1 MLFWR
6 FDFNLHAQICT
17 QLACNWASRW
27 MAVRSVV
34 AHPVVLS
41 PSSSPV
47 MPFFLRWTQVYPNS
61 RKDFG
66 INRITIALLTSLYL
80 GLNFSTHLSDEF
92 CLTARESLAL
102 ILRGGGGREN
112 ILSEHLLAVSQL
124 AQKICVLCACEQ
136 MLREPAKI
144 MPLAAKRRGTWSPI
158 TGSKLYKIM
167 LNNSRFLDLIKMKG

>member
-1 MLFWR
+1 MLFFFFFFKVLFWR

-47 MPFFLRWTQVYPNS
+47 MPFFLHWTQVYPNS

-102 ILRGGGGREN
+102 ILRGGGKRKHP
-112 ILSEHLLAVSQL
+112 LWASVS
-124 AQKICVLCACEQ
+124 CVPIGSKDLCTLCLWANATWTCQ
-136 MLREPAKI
+136 NYALGCK
-144 MPLAAKRRGTWSPI
+144 AKRHMESNYW
-158 TGSKLYKIM
+158 L
-167 LNNSRFLDLIKMKG
+167 